1 MMSLIENFHE
11 SVERVTITNLM
22 RSISVHRHIMPI
34 QVGMQNKTI
43 DDTADYEYQV
53 EVNVG

>member
-1 MMSLIENFHE
+1 MIENFHE